1 MRDLGGIP
9 PGSIPPNSSI
19 ITLLQSKVDYWQI
32 TDKLLAFALH
42 DWMIVPKKK
51 KNIYIYIYI
60 LLKKKK
66 SNLMMLTFV
75 KSTIS
80 NNINLLFNLQNQHT

>member
-32 TDKLLAFALH
+32 TCFCFAWLN
-42 DWMIVPKKK
+42 DCTNKIKKEIFF
-51 KNIYIYIYI
+51 IYI
-60 LLKKKK
+60 KK

-80 NNINLLFNLQNQHT
+80 NNIYLLFNLQNQHT

>member
-19 ITLLQSKVDYWQI
+19 ITLLQSKVDYWQL
-32 TDKLLAFALH
+32 TCFCFAWLN
-42 DWMIVPKKK
+42 DCTQ
-51 KNIYIYIYI
+51 
-60 LLKKKK
+60 KKKK
-66 SNLMMLTFV
+66 SKLMMLTFV

-80 NNINLLFNLQNQHT
+80 NNIYLPFNLQNQHI

>member
-19 ITLLQSKVDYWQI
+19 ITLLQSKVDYWN
-32 TDKLLAFALH
+32 LLAFALH
-42 DWMIVPKKK
+42 DWMTVP
-51 KNIYIYIYI
+51 
-60 LLKKKK
+60 KKKK

-80 NNINLLFNLQNQHT
+80 NNIYLLFNLQNQHT